1 MWVIRIESAPAA
13 PYAAEIFN
21 VIRSKADT
29 PFYRSVSQTT
39 LVEIRKKIEKHIKD
53 SYFRQVQAPIGVK
66 ATLKA
71 WMERMNV

>member
-1 MWVIRIESAPAA
+1 MAPA
-13 PYAAEIFN
+13 
-21 VIRSKADT
+21 
-29 PFYRSVSQTT
+29 T

-53 SYFRQVQAPIGVK
+53 SYFKQVQAPIGVK